1 MNKLRV
7 STKGFT
13 LAEIVV
19 VVGIFVLVA
28 GIASQFQLDTWSFRR
43 FFQVSVDFQAE
54 GLFAMK
60 NLTRELRSMT
70 PSVLGTYPIAAVGTS
85 TLTFYADAD
94 GNGQPERLRYYISN
108 NTLFRE
114 EIDPCGNPLTYAT
127 SSCTASIKRVVQSLR
142 MGTTSMFTYYDS
154 SYTGTTSPLAFPPNI
169 SSIRLIKVTT
179 LIENDPNKSPLPL
192 MLTTQVTMR
201 NLKDNQ

>member
-1 MNKLRV
+1 MNKLRLN
-7 STKGFT
+7 TKGFT

-19 VVGIFVLVA
+19 VVGIFVLLA
-28 GIASQFQLDTWSFRR
+28 GIVSQFQLDTWSFRR
-43 FFQVSVDFQAE
+43 FFQVSVDFQSE

-70 PSVLGTYPIAAVGTS
+70 PSAQGSYPIAAVGTS
-85 TLTFYADAD
+85 TLTFFADAD

-108 NTLFRE
+108 NSLFRE
-114 EIDPCGNPLTYAT
+114 EIDPCGSPVTYAT
-127 SSCTASIKRVVQSLR
+127 TSCTAVTKRVVQALR

-192 MLTTQVTMR
+192 RLTTQVTMR
-201 NLKDNQ
+201 NLKDNL